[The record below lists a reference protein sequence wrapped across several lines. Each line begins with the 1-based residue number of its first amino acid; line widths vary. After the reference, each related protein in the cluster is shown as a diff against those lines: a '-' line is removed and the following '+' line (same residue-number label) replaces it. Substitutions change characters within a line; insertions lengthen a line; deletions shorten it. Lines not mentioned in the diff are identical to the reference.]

1 VDFILFPFLAV
12 ASAIGT
18 WFLASYLVAS
28 LGWQRLAGDF
38 RVERVSQGSVFW
50 LAYLKIDSIKYSGI
64 GVVRATVAADGL
76 GLRVVFLFRLCHPP
90 LLVPWLALGPLV
102 QTKSW
107 WRTTY
112 ETTIRTSGGGRVRV
126 RFNNERLFEATQVA
140 GRAAG
145 VK

>member
-1 VDFILFPFLAV
+1 M
-12 ASAIGT
+12 
-18 WFLASYLVAS
+18 ASYLVAS
-28 LGWQRLAGDF
+28 FGWQRLAGDF
-38 RVERVSQGSVFW
+38 RVERVARGPVFW
-50 LAYLKIDSIKYSGI
+50 LAYLQIDSIKYSGI

-76 GLRVVFLFRLCHPP
+76 GLRIVFLFRLGHPP
-90 LLVPWLALGPLV
+90 LLVPWSACGLLV

-112 ETTIRTSGGGRVRV
+112 ETTICTSDGGRVRV
-126 RFNNERLFEATQVA
+126 RFHNERLFEAARVA